1 MKKLYTLIA
10 LSLLLWNCES
20 FIDIPTPD
28 NQLSKDLVFDDVST
42 ADSALTQVYTD
53 LFQNV
58 LVTGNT
64 SGISFLLA
72 AYTDELELNSSN
84 SYSEFF
90 TNQLHTANSPI
101 ASLWNNAYK
110 AIFQL
115 NSIIEGVTNSQ
126 GITKTDK
133 QKLLGEAYFT
143 RAYIHYYLQGLFGK
157 VPYVQTTDYQ
167 INSKI
172 GKLDTQTF
180 NLFLEK
186 DLEKAY
192 ELLEDIAPHALKGR
206 PSKDAVKL
214 LQARLAVNQGKWT
227 QVINYTTDIIMGNY
241 HLEIDMDKVFLKES
255 PEIIWQLLAK
265 AGVNAMEGTTFIF
278 NLVPPPH
285 YMSSN
290 LLNSFETGDLRT
302 THWVRTLS
310 NGTDSY
316 AHFYKY
322 KENQNTAT
330 SKEYSIQFRLAEVYL
345 IRAEA
350 YIKSNQTELGIKDI
364 NKIRQRSN
372 LLYLSTTD
380 ENQAIEF
387 LKNERRHELFGEQ
400 GHRFFD
406 LKRWGLLDQELFVQ
420 KPNWQ
425 SHHRNWPLP
434 EKELLLNPNLK
445 PQNDDY

>member
-1 MKKLYTLIA
+1 MKQIYTYIA

-28 NQLSKDLVFDDVST
+28 NQLSKDLVFDDVTT

-90 TNQLHTANSPI
+90 TNQLNADNSPI

-115 NSIIEGVTNSQ
+115 NSVIEGVSNSKR
-126 GITKTDK
+126 ITKADK
-133 QKLLGEAYFT
+133 EKLLGEAYFT
-143 RAYIHYYLQGLFGK
+143 RAYVHYYLQGLFGK
-157 VPYVQTTDYQ
+157 VPYVQTTDYI

-172 GKLDTQTF
+172 GKLDTLTF
-180 NLFLEK
+180 NLLLEK

-192 ELLEDIAPHALKGR
+192 ELLKPLSPHALQGR
-206 PSKDAVKL
+206 PSKDAVRI
-214 LQARLAVNQGKWT
+214 LQARVAILQDKWPL
-227 QVINYTTDIIMGNY
+227 VINYTTDVIMEDY
-241 HLEIDMDKVFLKES
+241 RLEMDMGKVFLKDS
-255 PEIIWQLLAK
+255 PEIIWQLLTS
-265 AGVNAMEGTTFIF
+265 AGVNAKEGATFIF
-278 NLVPPPH
+278 NQVPSPH
-285 YMSSN
+285 YMSRN

-302 THWVRTLS
+302 TDWVRTLN

-330 SKEYSIQFRLAEVYL
+330 TKEYSIQFRLAEVHL
-345 IRAEA
+345 LRAEA
-350 YIKSNQTELGIKDI
+350 YIKSSQVELGMQEL
-364 NKIRQRSN
+364 NKIRLRAN
-372 LLYLSTTD
+372 LLELNTTD
-380 ENQAIEF
+380 ETQAMNYLRTE
-387 LKNERRHELFGEQ
+387 KRHELFGEQ

-406 LKRWGLLDQELFVQ
+406 LKRWGLLDQELVAQ